1 MNLHEAV
8 SGEAEVRKLRKAC
21 NLICEIAAVI
31 EGGDYT
37 YEESLCAL
45 KELSEHYTRKGR
57 DFLNDVS
64 IQEVS
69 KKGALI
75 DP

>member
-1 MNLHEAV
+1 MNLHDKV
-8 SGEAEVRKLRKAC
+8 SGEVEIRRLRNAC
-21 NLICEIAAVI
+21 RLIGELAAVI
-31 EGGDYT
+31 EGSDYT
-37 YEESLCAL
+37 YEETLCAL
-45 KELSEHYTRKGR
+45 KELSEHYAQKGR
-57 DFLNDVS
+57 DFLNGVS